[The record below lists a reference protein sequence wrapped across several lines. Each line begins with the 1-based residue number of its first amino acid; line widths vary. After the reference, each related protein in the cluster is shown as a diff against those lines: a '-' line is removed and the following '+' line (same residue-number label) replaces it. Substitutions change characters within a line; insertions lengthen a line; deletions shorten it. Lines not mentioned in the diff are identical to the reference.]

1 MICYKGFNQ
10 NLCCTMG
17 RGTMQYEVGKT
28 YTAESAKTANTGLH
42 CVEEPIEVLRW
53 YPDGRYCIVAAEGDI
68 NESDDKIACTQM
80 RILKEIN
87 KKTLAMLQCEWMM
100 EHPDR
105 KYSDKVKKDIGAA
118 DPGDIVVVYG
128 RSPKAQGGIGS
139 LICMVKKGRNGFTA
153 GAYMIDGKRYKPDVY
168 YRVDGRRAR

>member
-80 RILKEIN
+80 RILKEI
-87 KKTLAMLQCEWMM
+87 LLFLC
-100 EHPDR
+100 
-105 KYSDKVKKDIGAA
+105 
-118 DPGDIVVVYG
+118 
-128 RSPKAQGGIGS
+128 GGISRTIAKRKRFTVS
-139 LICMVKKGRNGFTA
+139 LRTT
-153 GAYMIDGKRYKPDVY
+153 
-168 YRVDGRRAR
+168 